1 MEAAAIWIK
10 VNDKKFAI
18 DLVQYL
24 IDEFMHCTPPGGD
37 LFSLYQS
44 GPRFAG
50 LMIATWDSGSD
61 IKKWKKNIT
70 KSVETFK

>member
-50 LMIATWDSGSD
+50 LMIATWDSGSNAR
-61 IKKWKKNIT
+61 KLNT
-70 KSVETFK
+70 YKSKPPLKTF

>member
-50 LMIATWDSGSD
+50 LMIATWDSGSNT
-61 IKKWKKNIT
+61 KKWKKYYN
-70 KSVETFK
+70 KCRDF